1 MNQDNNTSINN
12 VSPEVLELLTD
23 DEKES
28 LQEFTDMGIDI
39 NQYINYSS
47 QNDDDDDIIDDE
59 PDDPSIVEEDDDSEN
74 VSNESSQ
81 SSLVTSNTSTVT
93 DQDISDMFS
102 DF

>member
-47 QNDDDDDIIDDE
+47 QNDDDDIIDDE